1 MMKNRAPLF
10 IILLVAAGILGYM
23 AFSKPGWLAPKPPAF
38 EFQKGMCYVAWSK
51 DAFSSNS
58 SIESIKVVKDIGT
71 TWVAITPTWYQ
82 DKCSTNRIY
91 PTDST
96 PSDASVIRIINE
108 AHLLGMKVMLK
119 PHLDIIDTSEGGFR
133 GDIMCATDPE
143 WDSWFNN
150 YRDFIVHYAKMAQET
165 KCEMFCIGTELTSV
179 ATIKE
184 DKWKTIIIPP
194 IKEAYKGS
202 LTYAANW
209 RDEYQYVK
217 FWDKMDYVG
226 IDAYFP
232 LSKNN
237 IPTYEEIKAGWAPW
251 IKDIEDFQKKVD
263 KPIIFPEIGYC
274 SADGITKMPWEEAVG
289 RPLNMKLQEDCY
301 RAVFELFWSK
311 EWFYGAYW
319 WKWGTNKRHGG
330 KANKSFTPQNKP
342 AQDLVMEWYKKPAP
356 KRSLYK

>member
-1 MMKNRAPLF
+1 MKNRSPLL
-10 IILLVAAGILGYM
+10 IIFLVAAGILGYM
-23 AFSKPGWLAPKPPAF
+23 GLTKSGPFAPKPVF
-38 EFQKGMCYVAWSK
+38 EFQKGMCYATWSK
-51 DAFSSNS
+51 DAYASDSSH
-58 SIESIKVVKDIGT
+58 ESIKAVKDLGT
-71 TWVAITPTWYQ
+71 NWVAVIPTWYQ

-91 PTDST
+91 PTENS
-96 PSDASVIRIINE
+96 PSDASVKHVIEE
-108 AHLLGMKVMLK
+108 ARALGMKVMLK
-119 PHLDIIDTSEGGFR
+119 PHLDVIDTSEGGFR
-133 GDIMCATDPE
+133 GEIMCATDPE
-143 WDSWFNN
+143 WDAWFNN
-150 YRDFIVHYAKMAQET
+150 YRDFIVHYAKMAEET

-184 DKWKTIIIPP
+184 DKWKTVVIPP
-194 IKEAYKGS
+194 IKEAYKGQ

-209 RDEYQYVK
+209 HDEYQYVK

-232 LSKNN
+232 LSDKK

-251 IKDIEDFQKKVD
+251 IKDMEEFQKRVN

-289 RPLNMKLQEDCY
+289 RQLNMKLQEDCY
-301 RAVFELFWSK
+301 RAVFELFWPK

-319 WKWGTNKRHGG
+319 WKWGTNKKLGG
-330 KANKSFTPQNKP
+330 KTNRNFTPQNKP
-342 AQDLVMEWYKKPAP
+342 AQDLVREWYKKPSP